1 LFSVLFF
8 SCFPIGMTDPETR
21 YPLIRWPVQS
31 TTNFTGVYNKTQ
43 ENYQIFQPPP
53 PPPTTLLTYFQTK
66 DQFST

>member
-1 LFSVLFF
+1 
-8 SCFPIGMTDPETR
+8 MTDPETR